1 MLADRLHHRGLGGLV
16 VEEDH
21 VGEGDFEPLGEQ
33 LVPSSMLW
41 IVFLLGVIAM
51 PFVLLDLLAITR
63 VSKDC

>member
-1 MLADRLHHRGLGGLV
+1 MQEALRKNRIPIHRSVLDL
-16 VEEDH
+16 
-21 VGEGDFEPLGEQ
+21 FEPLGEQ